1 MANLLVVED
10 DVAVLEQ
17 MVAPLRKAGH
27 QVATARDGSEVLQML
42 GVDGPATGVKPDLI
56 VMDVML
62 LSVNAYM
69 VLSKTKDHPES
80 KDIPTV
86 LVTGYTDL
94 RDVFSKFKC
103 VKAFVEK
110 PADNRTIFNA
120 IADVLSLQ
128 RAKAQQAAETAPA

>member
-10 DVAVLEQ
+10 EPALLEQ
-17 MVAPLRKAGH
+17 MVAPLKKAGH
-27 QVATARDGSEVLQML
+27 VVATATDGSEVLKTL
-42 GVDGPATGVKPDLI
+42 GVDGPAMGVKPDLI

-62 LSVNAYM
+62 KSVNAYM
-69 VLSKTKDHPES
+69 VLSKLKEHPES
-80 KDIPTV
+80 RDIPTV

-94 RDVFSKFKC
+94 RDVFGKFKS

-120 IADVLSLQ
+120 IADVLSAT
-128 RAKAQQAAETAPA
+128 RATPQP